1 MDQVVCAHPPLC
13 PTTYIVHGFP
23 RTVSDGF
30 LQKLISS
37 LRIYIRPLPEIQIFC
52 IISPSQLSRNVQNCD
67 HHCIHDQYPSVNRY
81 NIEDHKRLYAQTEAI

>member
-1 MDQVVCAHPPLC
+1 MDQVVCAHPPLSQC

-37 LRIYIRPLPEIQIFC
+37 LRIYIHPLPEIQIFC
-52 IISPSQLSRNVQNCD
+52 IIHNFRVMSITVINDIAKYDANGDGSNQ
-67 HHCIHDQYPSVNRY
+67 
-81 NIEDHKRLYAQTEAI
+81 